1 MKPAG
6 TVEQIRGRIFNPS
19 PTITHCPCGRSLGEC
34 LRIAV
39 SGEGCRTLD
48 THYQEFLEMVPDWF
62 LLIGGIALCE
72 AEAAYFG
79 GNLNSE
85 PWD

>member
-1 MKPAG
+1 MKSSE
-6 TVEQIRGRIFNPS
+6 TSEQIRSRIWNPL
-19 PTITHCPCGRSLGEC
+19 PEITHCPCGHPLGEC

-48 THYQEFLEMVPDWF
+48 THYPEFLETVPDWF
-62 LLIGGIALCE
+62 LLVAGIALCE
-72 AEAAYFG
+72 AAALCTE
-79 GNLNSE
+79 NPNSK

>member
-1 MKPAG
+1 MACAE
-6 TVEQIRGRIFNPS
+6 TRDQIRERIWNPL
-19 PTITHCPCGRSLGEC
+19 PVITHCSCGHPLKEC

-48 THYQEFLEMVPDWF
+48 THYPEFLETVPEWF
-62 LLIGGIALCE
+62 LIAGLALCE
-72 AEAAYFG
+72 AAAAHFG
-79 GNLNSE
+79 ESPNSE